1 MRRTSALAIA
11 ATAALGLGFAPTGFF
26 TEHADQTEDA
36 RVFEPAGT
44 YDHDH
49 DCLQLTGPA
58 AAEPTAPLGGDDVNL
73 HVRLV
78 LDLAESRSLDA
89 TPQDSGSP
97 GDERQQAI
105 DAFGRQ
111 LTEDFLAEGEQ
122 SYADIGV
129 TLDYASFDVLEA
141 PDLRSGQ
148 RAEQLEGQE
157 AIDLA
162 KDQYG
167 GVRPPGT
174 DIVYVLS
181 DRDLTTGGSSAL
193 AGLADCIGG
202 VTFPD
207 RAFATGELD
216 RDPNIDLVVAD
227 AYVEYTAKVAAHEVG
242 HLMGAHHHYQAC
254 GPYAVTNYVDGYGI
268 GGCTLMTNF
277 VDFVSFPFSPTN
289 QVVVRGHADHWAADN
304 DDAAGADGEA
314 GADATDEGH
323 DDHDH

>member
-1 MRRTSALAIA
+1 MRRTTVLALA
-11 ATAALGLGFAPTGFF
+11 ATTAMGLAFAPVAALPAPQSSPVS
-26 TEHADQTEDA
+26 A
-36 RVFEPAGT
+36 VFEPEGT
-44 YDHDH
+44 YDAEH
-49 DCLQLTGPA
+49 DCLQLTGPDSTSLT
-58 AAEPTAPLGGDDVNL
+58 PVTGGGDSINL

-78 LDLAESRSLDA
+78 LDVAEGRALDA
-89 TPQDSGSP
+89 TRQNPDKP
-97 GDERQQAI
+97 GNERQQAI

-111 LTEDFLAEGEQ
+111 IVDDHLAAGEQ
-122 SYADIGV
+122 SYAEIDIE
-129 TLDYASFDVLEA
+129 LDYASFDLLETD
-141 PDLRSGQ
+141 DLRSGQ
-148 RAEQLEGQE
+148 RAATLEGQD

-162 KDQYG
+162 KAQYG

-181 DRDLTTGGSSAL
+181 DRDLTLDGSSSL

-202 VTFPD
+202 VTYPD

-216 RDPNIDLVVAD
+216 RDAEIDLFVAD

-254 GPYAVTNYVDGYGI
+254 GPYAVTNYLDGYGV

-289 QVVVRGHADHWAADN
+289 QVVARGHAENYAADN
-304 DDAAGADGEA
+304 DPAAGASA
-314 GADATDEGH
+314 GHEDHGH
-323 DDHDH
+323 